1 MKIIKKYVLVGILI
15 DRLSNRDLK
24 IKYYFSTVKILLN
37 RKPFN
42 CLIVK
47 IENTNYIRQNNV

>member
-1 MKIIKKYVLVGILI
+1 MVGILI
-15 DRLSNRDLK
+15 DRLSNRDLI